1 MATISKADIGTGNT
15 IQSEHITRII
25 DALNGTG
32 SADVIAT
39 GSFTGSFNGFADTWT
54 VQDLTVFGTASINYF
69 ESIYETSSIIFQS
82 GSTKF
87 GNSADDTHQFTGSVF
102 IDGDTQILGNTTA
115 TGSFSGSFVGD
126 GSGLDGVVATTLFAL
141 SAGSGIS
148 AFTFDGSSTQTINV
162 SGSTALS
169 ADTVTKWTGD
179 AFADTNITDNGVV
192 VDINSNTTITGSL
205 NVTGGITGSYTGS
218 YTGSFVGDGSGLTGI
233 SVPSGVFG
241 ISDSSG
247 VYTYYATLT
256 LAMAAAVAG
265 QTIEMFADVVET
277 GAVTVVLKNGVNI
290 NFNGHTYTLDSATT
304 DSCLLINSNVTAS
317 FFNGTVRRIGGTS
330 GFNSYCLGG
339 TGAVG
344 SPRNIY
350 SYGVKYENTFG
361 IAVHNPGANSNM
373 YNIDA
378 YGVTYGIYN
387 NSGNVYNSQGS
398 ATTGSGVHSQN
409 GGKYFS
415 CIGKSTS
422 GDGVTGT
429 GGQFISCT
437 GFSSSGNGINFN
449 GSFGLSCTGYSSTLD
464 GIVSSGTATLTDCS
478 GYSASRYGVSL
489 TGTTA
494 GSNIYGFSASNN
506 GVRISSGSGSQII
519 NSVKAI
525 SDLNIALFVLH
536 NGTSVIVSD
545 IYAHSKWNN
554 TGGHAVQITGTS
566 SNKILK
572 GGTLIVTNSS
582 ANCIYSAAAQTWK
595 YLQLAFIGATTPISA
610 NITQGQLNTHD
621 NQGNILIG

>member
-1 MATISKADIGTGNT
+1 
-15 IQSEHITRII
+15 
-25 DALNGTG
+25 
-32 SADVIAT
+32 
-39 GSFTGSFNGFADTWT
+39 
-54 VQDLTVFGTASINYF
+54 
-69 ESIYETSSIIFQS
+69 
-82 GSTKF
+82 
-87 GNSADDTHQFTGSVF
+87 
-102 IDGDTQILGNTTA
+102 
-115 TGSFSGSFVGD
+115 
-126 GSGLDGVVATTLFAL
+126 
-141 SAGSGIS
+141 
-148 AFTFDGSSTQTINV
+148 
-162 SGSTALS
+162 
-169 ADTVTKWTGD
+169 
-179 AFADTNITDNGVV
+179 
-192 VDINSNTTITGSL
+192 
-205 NVTGGITGSYTGS
+205 
-218 YTGSFVGDGSGLTGI
+218 
-233 SVPSGVFG
+233 
-241 ISDSSG
+241 
-247 VYTYYATLT
+247 
-256 LAMAAAVAG
+256 MAAAVAG

-304 DSCLLINSNVTAS
+304 DSCLLIDSNVTAS

-361 IAVHNPGANSNM
+361 IAVYNPGANSNM

-429 GGQFISCT
+429 QGAFISCT

-464 GIVSSGTATLTDCS
+464 GIVSSQAANLTNCS
-478 GYSASRYGVSL
+478 GFSSSRYGVNL

-494 GSNIYGFSASNN
+494 GNNIYGFSSSNN

-525 SDLNIALFVLH
+525 SSSNIALFVLH

-545 IYAHSKWNN
+545 IYAYSKWNN
-554 TGGHAVQITGTS
+554 TSGHAVEITGTS

-582 ANCIYSAAAQTWK
+582 ANCIHSGAAQTWK

-610 NITQGQLNTHD
+610 NITQGQLNTED